1 MLSDFRQVEQNF
13 RALDKDIRE
22 KIIKSNVSKGK
33 LLDDIF
39 AQQDYVWTTD
49 QGKSFRA
56 FWEFLMSQQKQEEL
70 DSLIKILMDLPQ
82 IQKLKEETIIHRIK
96 NNLIEAGDKV
106 NRTNDNLIEQLRKFV
121 EQKSLL
127 ETKRILYSIE
137 EIEKLLIE
145 NKQEKLFHNFTF
157 HIDDIFKGHFFMGR
171 SPFSPPTK
179 IVFEASAPEIGNI
192 DYTDQ
197 ALFDQFSIDQNQL
210 RENIKGLLK
219 HQSQVSLR
227 EVIVSFPITKGVAEV
242 VAYFHIASKESKN
255 FINTELEEELLIS
268 NTKSNKLFHIKLPH
282 IYFNR

>member
-96 NNLIEAGDKV
+96 NNLI
-106 NRTNDNLIEQLRKFV
+106 
-121 EQKSLL
+121 
-127 ETKRILYSIE
+127 
-137 EIEKLLIE
+137 
-145 NKQEKLFHNFTF
+145 TF
-157 HIDDIFKGHFFMGR
+157 
-171 SPFSPPTK
+171 
-179 IVFEASAPEIGNI
+179 AN
-192 DYTDQ
+192 
-197 ALFDQFSIDQNQL
+197 N
-210 RENIKGLLK
+210 
-219 HQSQVSLR
+219 
-227 EVIVSFPITKGVAEV
+227 
-242 VAYFHIASKESKN
+242 
-255 FINTELEEELLIS
+255 
-268 NTKSNKLFHIKLPH
+268 
-282 IYFNR
+282 